1 MAENKDILNE
11 TLDETVNESI
21 DESVSAV
28 QTTDAVDADEQAEK
42 PAAADETAVSVTDD
56 ASEDEDDDD
65 DDGSAEYE
73 NDFFKK
79 LAELPP
85 KKAKAF
91 QIVYG
96 IVCGVLCFG
105 ALCVEQFFPRID
117 QLVKYGIL
125 GVVVILIFL
134 SFNMGKKT
142 KWDMI
147 PYRVG
152 LACGIGLGIII
163 YTVYLIVTGQKLF

>member
-21 DESVSAV
+21 DESATAA
-28 QTTDAVDADEQAEK
+28 QTVETEQVDEQAEK
-42 PAAADETAVSVTDD
+42 PAAAVETAVSVTDD
-56 ASEDEDDDD
+56 ASDDDD

>member
-11 TLDETVNESI
+11 TLDETVNEGI
-21 DESVSAV
+21 DESVSAA
-28 QTTDAVDADEQAEK
+28 QTTDAVNADEQTEK
-42 PAAADETAVSVTDD
+42 PADTADETAVSVTDD
-56 ASEDEDDDD
+56 ASDDEY

-117 QLVKYGIL
+117 QLTKYVIL

-152 LACGIGLGIII
+152 LACGIGIGIII
-163 YTVYLIVTGQKLF
+163 YTVYLIATGQKLF

>member
-21 DESVSAV
+21 DESATAA
-28 QTTDAVDADEQAEK
+28 QTVETEQVDEQAEK
-42 PAAADETAVSVTDD
+42 PAAADEMAVSVTDD
-56 ASEDEDDDD
+56 ASDDDD

>member
-21 DESVSAV
+21 DESATAA
-28 QTTDAVDADEQAEK
+28 QTVETEQVDEQAEK

-56 ASEDEDDDD
+56 ASDDDD

>member
-11 TLDETVNESI
+11 NLDETVNESI
-21 DESVSAV
+21 DQSVLAA
-28 QTTDAVDADEQAEK
+28 QTVEAEQVEDQTEK
-42 PAAADETAVSVTDD
+42 PAETADETAVSVTDD
-56 ASEDEDDDD
+56 ASDDDDDD

-91 QIVYG
+91 QIIYG

-117 QLVKYGIL
+117 QLVKYVIL